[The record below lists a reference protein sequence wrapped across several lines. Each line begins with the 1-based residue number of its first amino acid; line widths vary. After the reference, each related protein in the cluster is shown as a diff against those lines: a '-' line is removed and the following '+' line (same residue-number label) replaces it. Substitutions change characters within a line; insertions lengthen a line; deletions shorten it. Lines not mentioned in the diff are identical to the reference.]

1 MCNQKAPHTES
12 GKPDSGVLVESRYQT
27 RSSVKPKQEHHSR
40 LPHTVSANVSYEI
53 TSASSDD
60 DKSPTA
66 KKRMKS
72 HPKREPSSTRIK
84 ANSIVTK
91 PPPVMPLRRSARN
104 INSKPNIESKPT
116 NVKDLAIP
124 VTPSSLTNKTDET
137 VASTSSSS
145 TSPKGDFKTQSYGLK
160 CSNKP
165 RKFGCKMCDT
175 VCDSIHEL
183 SVHHQQ
189 SHNILYCDICTKAFN
204 NPASL
209 ARHKYVHQD
218 SKFQC
223 ADCDQ
228 SFPFESTLKSH
239 RVSHR
244 TLASYSCLH
253 GNCTKKFKNKGDL
266 TRHVKEHDGTMHEC
280 PNCDYKN
287 ADVRNLESHRIKHS
301 NIEKYLCKL
310 CEQKFKYNTQL
321 RRHIRDKKCPK
332 LSGSPEH

>member
-1 MCNQKAPHTES
+1 MKLRPRRE
-12 GKPDSGVLVESRYQT
+12 L
-27 RSSVKPKQEHHSR
+27 SS
-40 LPHTVSANVSYEI
+40 I
-53 TSASSDD
+53 
-60 DKSPTA
+60 
-66 KKRMKS
+66 
-72 HPKREPSSTRIK
+72 RIK

-91 PPPVMPLRRSARN
+91 PPPLTPLRRLARN
-104 INSKPNIESKPT
+104 INLKPNIESKPT

-124 VTPSSLTNKTDET
+124 AAPSSLTNKTDET
-137 VASTSSSS
+137 VASTSSAS

-160 CSNKP
+160 HSKKP
-165 RKFGCKMCDT
+165 RKFRCKMCDK
-175 VCDSIHEL
+175 VCDSIHDL

-189 SHNILYCDICTKAFN
+189 SHNILYCNICMKAFN

-209 ARHKYVHQD
+209 AHHKYEHQD

-244 TLASYSCLH
+244 TLASYFCSH

-266 TRHVKEHDGTMHEC
+266 MRHVKEHDGTMHEC

-287 ADVRNLESHRIKHS
+287 ADVRNLEAHRIKHS
-301 NIEKYLCKL
+301 NIEKYWCKL

-321 RRHIRDKKCPK
+321 
-332 LSGSPEH
+332 